1 MATIKGEVPKELEE
15 EFRKIISQ
23 KYGLKKGNIS
33 LALRKAIEEWIANQ
47 KRILALDAEDNSE
60 FVEKIRKNYP
70 NQFVAVDNSFNIIGT
85 AKTVNE
91 LYNEIDLTEETRI
104 IVPKKI
110 FLSDSQGK
118 RQLGWNLRR
127 REVVS

>member
-15 EFRKIISQ
+15 EFRKIIAQ

-33 LALRKAIEEWIANQ
+33 LALKKAIEEWIANQ
-47 KRILALDAEDNSE
+47 KRILALNAEDNSE

-70 NQFVAVDNSFNIIGT
+70 DQFVAVDDSLNIIGT